1 MTFTDYLNATAD
13 VWRNANASG
22 ETSDA
27 YADAPTS
34 YSLVASEPCRVTIA
48 ARVPGRV
55 NRVDRGFGQAL
66 VALPRVSFLPDA
78 NVQARDVI
86 HTYDGPQPDLWLRV
100 PDVKVAQG
108 PQAAH
113 HIVIEGEPVHLRFEE
128 EAES

>member
-1 MTFTDYLNATAD
+1 MTFTDFLNATAD

-34 YSLVASEPCRVTIA
+34 YSLVASEPCRVTMPA
-48 ARVPGRV
+48 PDPG
-55 NRVDRGFGQAL
+55 RVDRGFGQAL